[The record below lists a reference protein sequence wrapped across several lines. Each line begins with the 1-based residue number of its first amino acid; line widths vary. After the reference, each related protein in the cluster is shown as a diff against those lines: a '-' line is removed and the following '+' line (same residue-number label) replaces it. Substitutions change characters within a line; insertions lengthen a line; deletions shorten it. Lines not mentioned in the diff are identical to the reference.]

1 MKNEDAD
8 AGLVFEISIG
18 DKLFNDLNEN
28 GVEVCLYYFCQN
40 KNKTILNY
48 PIINNNRIL
57 ENLALSMLL

>member
-28 GVEVCLYYFCQN
+28 GVEVCLYFCQN

-48 PIINNNRIL
+48 SIINNNNRIL